1 MNYETPKLIPLSPA
15 IVAVRDIAGKQGQP
29 PDDGVE
35 FDSLSGSAYED
46 WE

>member
-1 MNYETPKLIPLSPA
+1 MSYEKPKLTPLSPA
-15 IVAVRDIAGKQGQP
+15 IIAVQDIAGKQGQP

-35 FDSLSGSAYED
+35 FDNLSASAYED